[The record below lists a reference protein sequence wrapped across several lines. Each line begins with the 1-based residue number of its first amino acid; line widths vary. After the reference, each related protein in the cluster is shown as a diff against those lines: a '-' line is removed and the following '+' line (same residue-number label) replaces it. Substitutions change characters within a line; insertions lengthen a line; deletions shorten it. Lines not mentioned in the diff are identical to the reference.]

1 MFPVRP
7 GVPTG
12 FIARGTG
19 HEVLVLIA
27 IDGSRNP
34 AVARYAPALVHTAA
48 DLEPG
53 VAIIILPALVLFPIG
68 YVLLARLLM
77 GVGAKWPGLLL
88 GVGAV
93 LYVLGGF

>member
-53 VAIIILPALVLFPIG
+53 VAMIILP
-68 YVLLARLLM
+68 R
-77 GVGAKWPGLLL
+77 GAKVETDFSTFSASILAHNLAHPPSAATRVRPECRPEL
-88 GVGAV
+88 
-93 LYVLGGF
+93 